1 MRVSIS
7 KKGKVIKILVISRLK
22 RANDAVEKEGT
33 KKGKPI
39 KANLMYFSCGPE
51 SESLREY

>member
-22 RANDAVEKEGT
+22 SANDAVE

-39 KANLMYFSCGPE
+39 KAVLMYFSCGPE